1 MFPYLDSDLLKLLEI
16 GELLQGI
23 LKGPLFGLSL
33 SLDDL
38 GNFLALLDCTN
49 FVRRLNN

>member
-23 LKGPLFGLSL
+23 LKGSLFGLPL
-33 SLDDL
+33 GLDDL
-38 GNFLALLDCTN
+38 GDFLALLDCTML
-49 FVRRLNN
+49 RQAAE